1 MRIIANENV
10 FEPIIE
16 WFRAEGHEVI
26 SIREVGLSGA
36 SYDEIYE
43 KAVKE
48 KLTILTMDK
57 DFSRMLRFPPER
69 CGGIIV
75 VKIYRL
81 PVDDTTELFS
91 RYFGKLAEKK
101 IAGKLVIISRDGIR
115 IRSPGVKDTGKVL

>member
-1 MRIIANENV
+1 MKILANENV

-16 WFRAEGHEVI
+16 WLRANNCEVI
-26 SIREVGLSGA
+26 SIREIGLSGA
-36 SYDEIYE
+36 SDAEIYE

-57 DFSRMLRFPPER
+57 DFSSVIRFPPER

-81 PVDDTTELFS
+81 RVNRTTELFAQH
-91 RYFGKLAEKK
+91 FKKLDKTN
-101 IAGKLVIISRDGIR
+101 IAGKLVIITQEGVR
-115 IRSPGVKDTGKVL
+115 IRTSAYGIQ